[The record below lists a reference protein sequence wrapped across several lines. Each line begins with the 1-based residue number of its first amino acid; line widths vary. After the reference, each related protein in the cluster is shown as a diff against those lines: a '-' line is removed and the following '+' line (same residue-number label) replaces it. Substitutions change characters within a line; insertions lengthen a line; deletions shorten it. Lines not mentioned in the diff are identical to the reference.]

1 MKKTTREI
9 STEMNFKVL
18 PLLALLLS
26 LNSAS
31 YGQNYTESRAFRKE
45 FSADKNTSL
54 DIVSKYGSIQIING
68 KSDSVLVRAEI
79 TVTSSNEQKT
89 RKMLNDVSVNLVKT
103 GSIIR
108 VQSDFGKN
116 PGFLLESFKN
126 MTGKIISYDNQLEIN
141 YYIAVP
147 EGIALKIDNTYG
159 DIYLEDIKGNLDL
172 TLSNGSLQSGFL
184 EKAAEV
190 NLTFVN
196 GSVQGIQS
204 GKISASYT
212 ELKIGNSGS
221 LDIVSRS
228 SKLEIDSCTGI
239 TINSRR
245 DKVYIE
251 SVKKLSADSYFSDI
265 IVESVNGEINLL
277 SSYGS
282 FRTTIL
288 RKSFSLVS
296 ITSQY
301 TDINL
306 GLEKEVS
313 AGVDIKT
320 TSSKLSLYD
329 VDTHLEGQ
337 ELNSEKKELATYGYI
352 GKTGSNSRITVDALR
367 GSLYIKYK

>member
-141 YYIAVP
+141 YYITVP

-184 EKAAEV
+184 EKAADV